1 MSMRILFLL
10 MPILLLSGCTG
21 ANHDR
26 FLIEP
31 VAAAT
36 TVKTDAR
43 TISITT
49 VNLPTYAKESGIF
62 VQNGAGAIVAIPKA
76 DWADD
81 TERAMRLFLVRSLAD
96 ISGAQVASDPWP
108 LSGVPEA
115 EIRIDV
121 EQMLVDSSNT
131 MRLSGQFSI
140 RRDRAESRSRIRQFN
155 IATKARSSSA
165 ADVVAAHGEAWQEL
179 AKVLANAI

>member
-1 MSMRILFLL
+1 MRILFLL
-10 MPILLLSGCTG
+10 MPLLLLSGCTG
-21 ANHDR
+21 TNHDR

-31 VAAAT
+31 VASVT
-36 TVKTDAR
+36 TVKTGAR

-62 VQNGAGAIVAIPKA
+62 IQNAAGAIVAITKA

-108 LSGVPEA
+108 LGGVPEA
-115 EIRIDV
+115 EVRIDV

-155 IATKARSSSA
+155 ITSKAKSNRA

-179 AKVLANAI
+179 AKVLANAF

>member
-10 MPILLLSGCTG
+10 LPLVLLSGCTG
-21 ANHDR
+21 TSHDR

-36 TVKTDAR
+36 SVKTDAR

-108 LSGVPEA
+108 LGGVPEA

-140 RRDRAESRSRIRQFN
+140 RRDRAESRSRIRQSN
-155 IATKARSSSA
+155 ITTKARSNSA

>member
-1 MSMRILFLL
+1 MRILFLL
-10 MPILLLSGCTG
+10 ISFLLLSGCTG
-21 ANHDR
+21 TNHDR

-31 VAAAT
+31 VASAT

-62 VQNGAGAIVAIPKA
+62 VQNAAGAIVAIPKA

-81 TERAMRLFLVRSLAD
+81 SERAMRLFLVRSLAS

-108 LSGVPEA
+108 LGGVPEA

-155 IATKARSSSA
+155 ITTKAKSNSA
-165 ADVVAAHGEAWQEL
+165 ADVVEAHGKAWHEL

>member
-1 MSMRILFLL
+1 MRILFLL
-10 MPILLLSGCTG
+10 MSFLLLSGCTG
-21 ANHDR
+21 TNHDR

-31 VAAAT
+31 VSSAA

-49 VNLPTYAKESGIF
+49 VNLPAYAKESGIF
-62 VQNGAGAIVAIPKA
+62 VQNAAGAIVAIPKA

-81 TERAMRLFLVRSLAD
+81 TERSMRLFLVRSLAG

-108 LSGVPEA
+108 LGGVPEA

-121 EQMLVDSSNT
+121 QQMLVDSSNT

-155 IATKARSSSA
+155 ITTKARSNSA

-179 AKVLANAI
+179 AQVLANAM

>member
-1 MSMRILFLL
+1 MRIFFLL
-10 MPILLLSGCTG
+10 LPLVLFSGCTG
-21 ANHDR
+21 TNHDR

-31 VAAAT
+31 VASTA

-43 TISITT
+43 TISVTT

-62 VQNGAGAIVAIPKA
+62 VQNAAGAIVAIPKA

-108 LSGVPEA
+108 LGGVPEA

-121 EQMLVDSSNT
+121 EQMLVDNSNT

-140 RRDRAESRSRIRQFN
+140 RRDRAESRSRIRQF
-155 IATKARSSSA
+155 IITTKTKSNSA
-165 ADVVAAHGEAWQEL
+165 GDVVKAHGEAWQEL

>member
-36 TVKTDAR
+36 TVKTDAH

-165 ADVVAAHGEAWQEL
+165 ADVVTAHGEAWQEL